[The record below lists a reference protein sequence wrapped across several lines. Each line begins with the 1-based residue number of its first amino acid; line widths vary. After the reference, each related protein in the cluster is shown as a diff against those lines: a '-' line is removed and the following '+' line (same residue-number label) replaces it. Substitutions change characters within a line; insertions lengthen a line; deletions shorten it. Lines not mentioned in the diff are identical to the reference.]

1 MKKILYIYC
10 LFGFLKASV
19 AFAGELEAGKWNF
32 ILADSYCYIG
42 SYPIET
48 EIPEGKKRDQAYI
61 LVYRMN
67 NSEDAIIQVEAGYPY
82 DSKKSVEVT
91 IDKKLYNFV
100 SDEGSAWTENDIK
113 VISSMKKGLVLSVK
127 GQSSRGTKTKDTYSL
142 KGFTAAYNKL
152 FKDC

>member
-1 MKKILYIYC
+1 
-10 LFGFLKASV
+10 
-19 AFAGELEAGKWNF
+19 
-32 ILADSYCYIG
+32 
-42 SYPIET
+42 
-48 EIPEGKKRDQAYI
+48 
-61 LVYRMN
+61 MN

>member
-1 MKKILYIYC
+1 M
-10 LFGFLKASV
+10 
-19 AFAGELEAGKWNF
+19 EAGKWNF
-32 ILADSYCYIG
+32 ILADTYCYIG
-42 SYPIET
+42 SYPTES

-67 NSEDAIIQVEAGYPY
+67 NSENAIVQVEAGYPY

-100 SDEGSAWTENDIK
+100 SDEGSAWTENDGK
-113 VISSMKKGLVLSVK
+113 VISSMKRGLVLSVK
-127 GQSSRGTKTKDTYSL
+127 GQSSRGTKTKDIYSL

-152 FKDC
+152 FNDC